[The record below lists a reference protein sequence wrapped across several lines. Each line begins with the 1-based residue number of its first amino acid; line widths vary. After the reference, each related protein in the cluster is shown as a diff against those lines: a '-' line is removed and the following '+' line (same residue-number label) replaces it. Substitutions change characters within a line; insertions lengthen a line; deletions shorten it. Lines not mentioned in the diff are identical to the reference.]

1 MDDMSTEEKQDTESG
16 ADPGRFQKLLDTLD
30 GGGVAAAI
38 DCLIETLEGEKQFP
52 QLFEALLMKKR
63 HQLGLPIEGSDSIRD
78 IPEEHREEVEEY
90 YVEVCRIIGGH
101 FLAEGRIGAAWPY
114 FRAIDDSEQVAAA
127 ISSWEPPRTGASTR
141 RTRRKTTMTTSMGS
155 SRSPSTRAPILY
167 GAMS

>member
-127 ISSWEPPRTGASTR
+127 ISSWEPPEDWGEYKEDEEENEDEGGERIQKKKSHSNR
-141 RTRRKTTMTTSMGS
+141 
-155 SRSPSTRAPILY
+155 L
-167 GAMS
+167 